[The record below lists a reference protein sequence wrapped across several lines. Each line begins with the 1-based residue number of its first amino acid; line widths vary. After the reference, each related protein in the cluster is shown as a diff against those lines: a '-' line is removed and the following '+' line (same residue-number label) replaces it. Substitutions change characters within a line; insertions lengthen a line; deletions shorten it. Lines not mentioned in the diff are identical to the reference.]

1 MAKRRE
7 VKEMISRLLRL
18 ARPLAFLLGAA
29 LSLLAIYSYAATAQM
44 VIRDPALV
52 LPDAPQ
58 WTAAQ
63 LESALT
69 GRFENNLVRP
79 GSIVVIIAGIILA
92 VIGGWPIFAV
102 LQGGAANWLLVSNLL
117 LLSIIA
123 EIVFIFVLRGK
134 VYEKVQQD
142 AVARDGITPELRATF
157 QDPVVRWA
165 HLWEEISVILIIY
178 LMIAKPFKI
187 GWE

>member
-63 LESALT
+63 LESALD
-69 GRFENNLVRP
+69 GRFENNL
-79 GSIVVIIAGIILA
+79 
-92 VIGGWPIFAV
+92 
-102 LQGGAANWLLVSNLL
+102 L
-117 LLSIIA
+117 LLSLIA